1 MPARRPLVILLG
13 LTLAGCV
20 SDAPSPRAVTWQHEL
35 GRDHPLAGQIYR
47 VADRRPVGQSELVAA
62 LARADFVLLGE
73 KHDNRDHHRL
83 QTELVRALQAASAPR
98 PRPVAFEMMT
108 TDQQLAI
115 VEHRQA
121 HPGDI
126 QGLGDALDWARSG
139 WPSWSLY
146 APIAEAAWDADA
158 EIVAAN
164 LPRAQLERVSAEG
177 PGALNPD
184 FVRRTGLGR
193 ELSPALADQLEA
205 ALRSA
210 HCGHPSEAAIDGMV
224 EAQRARDAMMA
235 DRLGAVGGLA
245 GAILIASNEHVRTDR
260 GVPWY
265 LRQLRPDARIVSVG
279 LIEVSDALTAPPA
292 DLPFDYVWFTPRVR
306 DGDPCDTYDQE
317 LLRLSDPPASAG

>member
-1 MPARRPLVILLG
+1 MRRASRMPERRPLVALLG
-13 LTLAGCV
+13 LVLAGCA
-20 SDAPSPRAVTWQHEL
+20 SAAPWQHEL

-47 VADRRPVGQSELVAA
+47 VADQRPVDQRTLVVA
-62 LARADFVLLGE
+62 LASADFVLLGE
-73 KHDNRDHHRL
+73 RHDNRDHHRL
-83 QTELVRALQAASAPR
+83 QAELVGALQAASAR
-98 PRPVAFEMMT
+98 PRAVAFEMMT

-126 QGLGDALDWARSG
+126 DGLGDALDWARSG

-146 APIAEAAWDADA
+146 APIAEAAWAADA

-164 LPRAQLERVSAEG
+164 LPRAQLELVSAQG
-177 PGALNPD
+177 PGALNPE

-205 ALRSA
+205 DLRLA
-210 HCGHPSEAAIDGMV
+210 HCGHASDAVIDGMFEV
-224 EAQRARDAMMA
+224 QRARDAMMA
-235 DRLGAVGGLA
+235 DRLAAVAGTA
-245 GAILIASNEHVRTDR
+245 GAILIAGNEHVRTDR

-279 LIEVSDALTAPPA
+279 LIEVSDAMTTPPA
-292 DLPFDYVWFTPRVR
+292 DLPFDYVWFTPRVQ
-306 DGDPCDTYDQE
+306 DGDRCEAYDQE
-317 LLRLSDPPASAG
+317 LQRLSDQPRGAG